1 MYCKKCGQMI
11 EDNASFC
18 PFCGESVVP
27 GAAGNS
33 PSFDSQSA
41 ASPFNGANPYDAPQ
55 LGGQY
60 QAAVQG
66 EVASPFLI
74 PNILGTLL
82 CCSPV
87 FIVGLVFSILSN
99 NKAGAG
105 DVQDANSKAQVAKIC
120 FWIGLGLGI
129 LQAILVIIVMAFGAA
144 VPVE

>member
-1 MYCKKCGQMI
+1 MYCTKCGQMI
-11 EDNASFC
+11 EDSASFC

-27 GAAGNS
+27 GAGGNS
-33 PSFDSQSA
+33 SSFDSQSA

-55 LGGQY
+55 PGGQY
-60 QAAVQG
+60 QAVGQG
-66 EVASPFLI
+66 EVANSFLI

-87 FIVGLVFSILSN
+87 FIVGLVFSVLSN
-99 NKAGAG
+99 NKAGVG

-129 LQAILVIIVMAFGAA
+129 LQAIIFIVVMALGAV